1 MKKADRLMAEVEA
14 LEIGD
19 RLSFKDYS
27 EYMPIEYA
35 RHTIKHK
42 KFKYE
47 MMEESPY
54 FSLLRVS

>member
-1 MKKADRLMAEVEA
+1 MAEVEA